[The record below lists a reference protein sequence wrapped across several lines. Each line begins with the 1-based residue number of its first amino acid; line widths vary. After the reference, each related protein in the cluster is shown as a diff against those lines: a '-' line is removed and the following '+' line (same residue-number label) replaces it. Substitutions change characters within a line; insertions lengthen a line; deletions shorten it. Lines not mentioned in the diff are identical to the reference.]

1 MRIHKFLLKTHAE
14 GPGIRACIWVQ
25 GCNHHCKGCFSKH
38 TWDYNGGSEYSVS
51 DVIKNIEKVIDE
63 IDGVTFL
70 GGEPFDQADELGEI
84 AKYFKSRG
92 KNIISFTGYT
102 YEQLQADIKYK
113 SLLENTDLLCDGEF
127 EIEKTDFSRPLVGSS
142 NQRMIYLSD
151 AISSEQMLN
160 YKNRFEIR
168 INNNGLTE
176 INGMGNITKIK
187 EYLKEERGI
196 TNGITNI

>member
-1 MRIHKFLLKTHAE
+1 MLKTYKPE
-14 GPGIRACIWVQ
+14 
-25 GCNHHCKGCFSKH
+25 
-38 TWDYNGGSEYSVS
+38 
-51 DVIKNIEKVIDE
+51 
-63 IDGVTFL
+63 
-70 GGEPFDQADELGEI
+70 EI

>member
-1 MRIHKFLLKTHAE
+1 M
-14 GPGIRACIWVQ
+14 
-25 GCNHHCKGCFSKH
+25 
-38 TWDYNGGSEYSVS
+38 
-51 DVIKNIEKVIDE
+51 
-63 IDGVTFL
+63 
-70 GGEPFDQADELGEI
+70 
-84 AKYFKSRG
+84 
-92 KNIISFTGYT
+92 
-102 YEQLQADIKYK
+102 
-113 SLLENTDLLCDGEF
+113 LENTDLLCDGEF